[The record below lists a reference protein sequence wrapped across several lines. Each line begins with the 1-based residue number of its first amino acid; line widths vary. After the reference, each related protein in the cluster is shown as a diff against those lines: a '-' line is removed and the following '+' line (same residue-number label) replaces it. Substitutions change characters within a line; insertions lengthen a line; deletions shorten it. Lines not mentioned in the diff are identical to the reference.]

1 MLAALA
7 DPREEIRKSAVDRIF
22 ELRTNTELIAEKEVE
37 RKKEKKC
44 PYKRQRLFIKPQ
56 LRYDST
62 DYIDAI
68 DWETEVLHE
77 PPYTISLK
85 EEEIRVFYTT
95 PLVLEISSHSVLT
108 ERTIRDVDELS
119 TVTTSDLKRD
129 GMIRAMHQY
138 RKVKAEPK

>member
-1 MLAALA
+1 M
-7 DPREEIRKSAVDRIF
+7 
-22 ELRTNTELIAEKEVE
+22 
-37 RKKEKKC
+37 
-44 PYKRQRLFIKPQ
+44 
-56 LRYDST
+56 
-62 DYIDAI
+62 
-68 DWETEVLHE
+68 HE

-129 GMIRAMHQY
+129 GMIRAMLQY
-138 RKVKAEPK
+138 RKAKAEPK